1 MKRKNLVRRS
11 VLLLTLFLCL
21 CCFVACDE
29 ETMNKVN
36 DTVTKEST
44 ETESTET
51 KPAETES
58 NNPCSSGHTEGE
70 WIIDGI
76 KYRKCS
82 VCGEVLSTE
91 TVSVKESEGFAY
103 QAYDDGTC
111 VITRIGACTDRDVYI
126 PSQIDGNKVTGIDNE
141 AFYRCSSLTS
151 ITIPDSVTSIGD
163 SAFRDCSSLTS
174 VTIGKGVTSISK
186 GAFYDCSSLTNIA
199 IPDSVTSIGISA
211 FYNCT
216 SLTDIYFTGTADE
229 WNAIEKES
237 AEIPTTATIH
247 YNYVPESE

>member
-36 DTVTKEST
+36 DTVTK
-44 ETESTET
+44 ESTET

-91 TVSVKESEGFAY
+91 TVPVKESEGFAY

-151 ITIPDSVTSIGD
+151 ITLPDSITSIGHSAFQDCSRLTSITLPDSVTSIGGY
-163 SAFRDCSSLTS
+163 AFSGCSKLTS
-174 VTIGKGVTSISK
+174 VTI
-186 GAFYDCSSLTNIA
+186 
-199 IPDSVTSIGISA
+199 PDSITSIGGYA
-211 FYNCT
+211 FLNCD
-216 SLTDIYFTGTADE
+216 SLTDIYFTGTEEE

-237 AEIPTTATIH
+237 ANIPSTATIH